1 MEELENG
8 CLGIWEQLTDY
19 LLCEWDIDTLPELD
33 VKDKKRYEYNQSKW
47 SWSMVSCTIF
57 AAAWMLSDLKNYEF
71 SEAELKEMDEL
82 SYTRWRIRWEGWY
95 VQSAVKC
102 VADRWNESELSKKYW
117 KVAYYRISKYEDNT
131 IQWALDKL
139 YTLDT
144 NYQGNSNYNKDY
156 KTDWIL
162 NGTEF
167 WAATYGHS
175 VGIIWENGE
184 RSVKDNYYWRQ
195 YNIYGLEHKISEI
208 KCYGSYLYIYV
219 DVDNLKEVKR
229 LNEMKVLTL
238 RMIEDNST
246 MRHLTN
252 DENYRVKLHNMNE
265 RHRAKLKDI
274 EEQLAKYM

>member
-19 LLCEWDIDTLPELD
+19 LLCEWDIDTLPELPI
-33 VKDKKRYEYNQSKW
+33 KDKKRYEYNQNKW
-47 SWSMVSCTIF
+47 EWSRKSCTIF
-57 AAAWMLSDLKNYEF
+57 AAAWALSDLKNYEF
-71 SEAELKEMDEL
+71 SEAELKSMDDL
-82 SYTRWRIRWEGWY
+82 SYERGRVKNSWWY

-117 KVAYYRISKYEDNT
+117 KVAYYRISKYDDNT

-144 NYQGNSNYNKDY
+144 NFNGNSNYNKDY
-156 KTDWIL
+156 KDNWIL

-175 VGIIWENGE
+175 VGIIWEKGT

-208 KCYGSYLYIYV
+208 KCYWSYLYIYV
-219 DVDNLKEVKR
+219 DVDNLE
-229 LNEMKVLTL
+229 
-238 RMIEDNST
+238 
-246 MRHLTN
+246 
-252 DENYRVKLHNMNE
+252 RVKKLNKMRTLIMSAMPINSELWHNSDSDYHKNKLHDTNE
-265 RHRAKLKDI
+265 FFRERQSYIDSELK
-274 EEQLAKYM
+274 KYM